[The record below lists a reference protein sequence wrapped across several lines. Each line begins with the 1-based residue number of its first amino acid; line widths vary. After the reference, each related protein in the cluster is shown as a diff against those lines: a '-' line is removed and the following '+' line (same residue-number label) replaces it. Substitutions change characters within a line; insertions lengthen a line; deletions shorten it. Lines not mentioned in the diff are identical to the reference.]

1 MGRQPDAPGF
11 LFPALATTDRTRRE
25 GLPSSTADGEEAR
38 WLRVT
43 RPWAASLSG
52 GCWGR
57 EQGWPCGQKPPG
69 ARPAPLCGE
78 PGPSGHGLHG
88 TRPGCP
94 TWPCGPGPACT
105 PHPPNARSSLGSSL
119 RSAAAPAHGVK
130 AEPPAPAAS
139 SRPPPLPPCLALR
152 RASLSLPHPSGTA
165 PAAAQPCSKSC
176 WSSGARAQATSSRE
190 TSWSSRAEIESPLA
204 LQESSGAFAKPGQAP
219 GTFRTWGTWEGLD
232 QGPLMGGGHA
242 CRPGGPLGSAAACPH
257 QAA

>member
-52 GCWGR
+52 GCRGR

-119 RSAAAPAHGVK
+119 RSAGAPAHGVK

-139 SRPPPLPPCLALR
+139 SRPPPLPPCLALPAPPLR
-152 RASLSLPHPSGTA
+152 HCSCSRSAPLQVMLVFWCQGTSHLLQGALLEFPGRDRVALSLAGVL
-165 PAAAQPCSKSC
+165 
-176 WSSGARAQATSSRE
+176 GGLRE
-190 TSWSSRAEIESPLA
+190 AWPGSWDI
-204 LQESSGAFAKPGQAP
+204 
-219 GTFRTWGTWEGLD
+219 
-232 QGPLMGGGHA
+232 
-242 CRPGGPLGSAAACPH
+242 
-257 QAA
+257 